1 MKKVWNQLGLDPW
14 DFEIVLRVDQGMD
27 EQKAK
32 EHVIQRWM
40 EAGDLRPLSAAAKKQ
55 GWVRGPVLALLVK
68 MIDEGQLVVNKG
80 RGRPQ
85 DPEAAVRDEFAAD
98 TYEEFLK
105 YYEIESADLFE
116 TVAAVCGVSEQ
127 VVRQA
132 VTVRRS
138 RAKS

>member
-1 MKKVWNQLGLDPW
+1 MKKLWNQLGLDPW

-55 GWVRGPVLALLVK
+55 GLLRGPILSLLVR
-68 MIDEGQLVVNKG
+68 MIDDGQLVVNRGK
-80 RGRPQ
+80 GRPQ
-85 DPEAAVRDEFAAD
+85 DPEATVRDEFAAD
-98 TYEEFLK
+98 TYEDFLK
-105 YYEIESADLFE
+105 YYEIGSDDLFE

-132 VTVRRS
+132 VTARRS
-138 RAKS
+138 VTKR